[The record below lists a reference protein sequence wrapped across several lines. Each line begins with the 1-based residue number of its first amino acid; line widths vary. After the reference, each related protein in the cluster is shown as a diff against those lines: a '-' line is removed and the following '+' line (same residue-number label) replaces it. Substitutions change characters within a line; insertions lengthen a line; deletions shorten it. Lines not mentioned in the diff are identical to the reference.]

1 MFELWPSDDANH
13 IVKSGVG
20 LIHVDLFLVFDGVC
34 KVTEKIGSVSGG
46 DVSSAKVLSEV
57 LEMRCF
63 WNVIIIWRCIFFE
76 IVGI

>member
-46 DVSSAKVLSEV
+46 GGMYRQQKY
-57 LEMRCF
+57 
-63 WNVIIIWRCIFFE
+63 
-76 IVGI
+76 